1 MPAKHGLVVKNC
13 GSTYLVRT
21 DSGEAIEC
29 MVKGNFRLKG
39 IKSTSPV
46 AVGDRV
52 ELAETVTPGVPVFI
66 NNIEERRN
74 YIIRRSSNL
83 SKQSHILAANVDLC
97 LLVVTLKNPET
108 STVFIDRFLASAR
121 AYRIP
126 VVIVFNK
133 VDLLDDGGKSYLET
147 LCGIYNKI
155 GYQTVQC
162 SVQEQYGIDRIKSLL
177 NGNITLLAG
186 NSGVGKSSLAN
197 AILPGLNLKTGEI
210 SDKHNTGMHT
220 TTFSE
225 MYELK
230 DLNGWII
237 DTPGVKGFGVF
248 DMDKYELPHYFPEMF
263 ELSSQC
269 RYGDCSHTNEPGC
282 AVLEAIRKGDIA
294 ASRYESYLSILEEFE
309 QSKYRESER

>member
-1 MPAKHGLVVKNC
+1 MRTNLGLVVKNC
-13 GSTYLVRT
+13 GSTYLVKT
-21 DSGEAIEC
+21 DSGETIEC

-52 ELAETVTPGVPVFI
+52 ELAEPTLPGAPVFI
-66 NNIEERRN
+66 KNIGERRN

-97 LLVVTLKNPET
+97 LLVVTLKDPET
-108 STVFIDRFLASAR
+108 STVFIDRFLASAQ

-126 VVIVFNK
+126 VIIVFNK
-133 VDLLDDGGKSYLET
+133 IDLLDSEGLSNLDQ
-147 LCGIYNKI
+147 LCGVYNRI
-155 GYQTVQC
+155 GYETILC
-162 SVQEQYGIDRIKSLL
+162 SVRQLRGIERIKSVLS
-177 NGNITLLAG
+177 GNITLLAG

-225 MYELK
+225 MYQF
-230 DLNGWII
+230 DCDGGWII

-282 AVLEAIRKGDIA
+282 AVLEAIRQGDIA
-294 ASRYESYLSILEEFE
+294 VSRYESYLSILEEFE